1 MVTGNLRRAL
11 TSLAAFI
18 VDIPRRL
25 LAFLRRAYTSFTVH
39 VFDIPP
45 RLLALL
51 LLLLFLGLPLT
62 GLDIYTLGI
71 FITANVFAIFAV
83 SWDLLVGRTGQISLG
98 HALFFGVGAY
108 ASALLFKYFSLP
120 LWFTIPMA
128 LLAGFSVA
136 LLVGFPCLKVKGPY
150 LALVTMAF
158 PIILSAVIY
167 SFAPVTGG
175 EQGIINLP
183 TFFPFP
189 NYFLRKLAEY
199 YFTLILLAASAMIVY
214 KIANSKTGIVFVS
227 ILDNEL
233 ASKASGI
240 NVTRYKLLAFAI
252 SGLFGSLAGAV
263 YAHLLTIA
271 NPPTLLLTIS
281 FLPVILT
288 ILGGLGT
295 IYGPIVGAYIYY
307 ILNNYV
313 FERVITI
320 PSLWQVIIVNDFVQ
334 IRFPI
339 HTEYLML
346 LVFTAVVVLLVIIR
360 PRGIAR
366 LVVDKLKD
374 LEEARDI
381 EERAR
386 KRQLNIRRS
395 ADKLKAAFERS
406 KKEPEPATKG

>member
-1 MVTGNLRRAL
+1 M
-11 TSLAAFI
+11 
-18 VDIPRRL
+18 
-25 LAFLRRAYTSFTVH
+25 
-39 VFDIPP
+39 
-45 RLLALL
+45 
-51 LLLLFLGLPLT
+51 

-71 FITANVFAIFAV
+71 FVTANVFAIFAV
-83 SWDLLVGRTGQISLG
+83 SWDLLVGRTGLISLG

-167 SFAPVTGG
+167 YFAPVTGG
-175 EQGIINLP
+175 EQGVINLP

-189 NYFLRKLAEY
+189 NYYLRKLAEY
-199 YFTLILLAASAMIVY
+199 YFTLILLAASSMVVY

-240 NVTRYKLLAFAI
+240 NVTKYKLLAFAI

-307 ILNNYV
+307 ILNSYV
-313 FERVITI
+313 FKNVIRI
-320 PSLWQVIIVNDFVQ
+320 PPLWQIHIVTSFLPEINS
-334 IRFPI
+334 PI
-339 HTEYLML
+339 YTDYLML
-346 LVFTAVVVLLVIIR
+346 LVFTAVVVLLAIKW
-360 PRGIAR
+360 PRGTAR

-374 LEEARDI
+374 LEEAREI
-381 EERAR
+381 EKRAR
-386 KRQLNIRRS
+386 KRRLNIRRS
-395 ADKLKAAFERS
+395 VDKLQAVFKGS
-406 KKEPEPATKG
+406 KKKPEPAPKG

>member
-1 MVTGNLRRAL
+1 M
-11 TSLAAFI
+11 
-18 VDIPRRL
+18 
-25 LAFLRRAYTSFTVH
+25 H
-39 VFDIPP
+39 VLDIPP
-45 RLLALL
+45 RLLAFL
-51 LLLLFLGLPLT
+51 LLLLFLELPLM

-71 FITANVFAIFAV
+71 FVTANVFAIFAV
-83 SWDLLVGRTGQISLG
+83 SWDLLVGRTGLISLG

-167 SFAPVTGG
+167 YFAPVTGG
-175 EQGIINLP
+175 EQGVINLP

-189 NYFLRKLAEY
+189 NYYLRKLAEY
-199 YFTLILLAASAMIVY
+199 YFTLILLAASSMVVY

-240 NVTRYKLLAFAI
+240 NVTKYKLLAFAI

-307 ILNNYV
+307 ILNSYV
-313 FERVITI
+313 FKNVIRI
-320 PSLWQVIIVNDFVQ
+320 PPLWQIHIVTSFLPEINS
-334 IRFPI
+334 PI
-339 HTEYLML
+339 YTDYLML
-346 LVFTAVVVLLVIIR
+346 LVFTAVVVLLAIKW
-360 PRGIAR
+360 PRGTAR

-374 LEEARDI
+374 LEEAREI
-381 EERAR
+381 EKRAR
-386 KRQLNIRRS
+386 KRRLNIRRS
-395 ADKLKAAFERS
+395 VDKLQAVFKGS
-406 KKEPEPATKG
+406 KKKPEPAPKG